1 MQNKDTDKIIAEL
14 KSIAE
19 QNKTKENIFGS
30 HINDI
35 EYLLNTHQ
43 FNARGFAQLLFLL
56 TRLHG
61 TWEEIKNSNLFELLI
76 KKFISL
82 LINRL
87 NPYDFSQIM
96 LSLATLGFQW
106 IDFQN
111 AKLDNPALDI
121 DTFIFYSFFNTAHQF
136 TPLETIDFLFATAK
150 MGLSWQEIKEQDLD
164 SKVFEILHKN
174 RNAFRGENLH
184 EAKILWA
191 LAQFQLRWEELQK
204 EDLDNLAYSI
214 PLALLQT
221 KGENLT
227 ASRQIYQAQLWFG
240 FDLDPHVQSLLKE
253 TVEKTPKPESS
264 NSHIIAARIIKNL
277 THEEFE
283 MEARYGYGIFVD
295 IRFNKLNV
303 VIEVDGPTHLRE
315 KHFDDFKETLLRE
328 RFGAKTYHLLCEET
342 EIAYLTYFL
351 KTIGIKL
358 VDISSLRE
366 YLQKKCHQ
374 FSHHPILLNDFLK
387 EIGVISHEN
396 DETKPLPDVI
406 PLRKAEIKSPW
417 NRDRDRDRDR
427 AKPNTSA
434 GANLKETKV
443 DTNPSSKTSAPI
455 AKPLHKSEI
464 KSVWGKPKEPKLKSV
479 WQNPC
484 NQVTPKAHDEDPN
497 FPSLNKMK

>member
-19 QNKTKENIFGS
+19 QNKTKENILGS

-43 FNARGFAQLLFLL
+43 FNARGFAQLLLLL

-96 LSLATLGFQW
+96 LSFATLGFKW
-106 IDFQN
+106 IDFKN

-164 SKVFEILHKN
+164 LKVFEILRKN

-204 EDLDNLAYSI
+204 ENLDNLAYSI

-221 KGENLT
+221 KGDNVT
-227 ASRQIYQAQLWFG
+227 ACRQIYQAQLWFG
-240 FDLDPHVQSLLKE
+240 FDLDPHVQSILKE
-253 TVEKTPKPESS
+253 TLDKSPKPESS
-264 NSHIIAARIIKNL
+264 NSHIIAARIIKKL

-295 IRFNKLNV
+295 ICFNKLNV

-315 KHFDDFKETLLRE
+315 KHLDAFKETLLKE
-328 RFGAKTYHLLCEET
+328 RFSAKTYRLLCEET
-342 EIAYLTYFL
+342 EVAYLTYFL

-358 VDISSLRE
+358 VDTSSLRE
-366 YLQKKCHQ
+366 YLQKSCHH
-374 FSHHPILLNDFLK
+374 FSNDPILLNDFLK
-387 EIGVISHEN
+387 EIGVISHDK
-396 DETKPLPDVI
+396 DEKQPIPDVI
-406 PLRKAEIKSPW
+406 PLRKTEIKSPW
-417 NRDRDRDRDR
+417 NRDRDR

-434 GANLKETKV
+434 GANSKETKV
-443 DTNPSSKTSAPI
+443 ETTPSSKTSAPI
-455 AKPLHKSEI
+455 AKPLNKSEI

-484 NQVTPKAHDEDPN
+484 NQVTRKAQDNDPN
-497 FPSLNKMK
+497 FPSLNRIK